1 MNIKGRLINIMNEKE
16 FEEYVK
22 EIDKQIESLQS
33 INKAM
38 ENLDASTINYR
49 KSPETIIIEQ
59 IEKEREKE
67 GEFWATHSAEEC
79 VKKSMEDAKKIDE
92 FAKSIGQTVVSFDN
106 DEDK

>member
-1 MNIKGRLINIMNEKE
+1 
-16 FEEYVK
+16 
-22 EIDKQIESLQS
+22 
-33 INKAM
+33 M

-59 IEKEREKE
+59 IEKEREKG
-67 GEFWATHSAEEC
+67 GEFWATRSVEEC